1 MKTEIITLVHK
12 VYYEKSCKKKRK
24 KWGHIIKRE
33 ACRQITLGE
42 GYQYKKNDE

>member
-12 VYYEKSCKKKRK
+12 VFYEKSCKKRK

-42 GYQYKKNDE
+42 GYQYKKK

>member
-1 MKTEIITLVHK
+1 MKM
-12 VYYEKSCKKKRK
+12 KSLLLYKRSIMKEK

-42 GYQYKKNDE
+42 GYQYKKMMNDD